1 MLRDFYRWT
10 YWELR
15 TAWKNKPGAK
25 QNWDELPIALFDF
38 DTVEDFWI
46 CYKRCPSIIEVFD
59 DGRNGAAN
67 EIERRDAQGG
77 VVRSGAQGYMLFRE
91 GVRPE
96 TNFERDGER
105 VNKNG
110 YRTEVSCS
118 PSDFQNFQ
126 DAWETCVLAVIGEV
140 VDPAEYING
149 AYLTDKQGSG
159 KRTAAL
165 RLEVWFN
172 ERSDD
177 VCENICAELVKVL
190 KSQTSKNGLAELP
203 FRFHKMAY
211 FLNKH
216 SKERGERMGGDEGGA
231 DLGGAGGGGGGGGG
245 SRYQR
250 GGGGGGGAA
259 GGTYIGGTRQ
269 VRGGNR
275 M

>member
-1 MLRDFYRWT
+1 M
-10 YWELR
+10 
-15 TAWKNKPGAK
+15 
-25 QNWDELPIALFDF
+25 
-38 DTVEDFWI
+38 
-46 CYKRCPSIIEVFD
+46 FD

-190 KSQTSKNGLAELP
+190 KQTNKSGVTSGVAELP
-203 FRFHKMAY
+203 FRF
-211 FLNKH
+211 
-216 SKERGERMGGDEGGA
+216 SKVGPRRA
-231 DLGGAGGGGGGGGG
+231 DA
-245 SRYQR
+245 SRAPLAHPGR
-250 GGGGGGGAA
+250 AHFSTLARRCPTSSRSTAA
-259 GGTYIGGTRQ
+259 STTLLET
-269 VRGGNR
+269 
-275 M
+275 